1 MKRMRT
7 PRRSI
12 TTRLMCLIA
21 LLLVVFTLLVGVLYN
36 ALMQRQLVMHYSRT
50 MQRDAY
56 AISQSLFELIAPSDY
71 STLDENPFIVR
82 EDMLS
87 AYLALLEHITRCNI
101 YLVDDQHDVTA
112 TFDGVVKTLR
122 RPLLAGYLEQ
132 TIALGFMGKTPYLQS
147 RIDGEVHVST
157 AMPVM
162 NQKGRVLG
170 VVVLESTLH
179 DLGFA
184 QVPGYTILGV
194 SSLIS
199 FLVATLL
206 AFLLSRAFTQPISA
220 LEQVALRL
228 AKGQYETRTAL
239 SQDDEVG
246 NLARSMDVLAQRLE
260 EARNVDERLHK
271 QQQVF
276 FSNISHELKTPV
288 TVIRGSLEALCD
300 GVLNDSADV
309 KAYYQQMLKES
320 CWLQKLIQDLLE
332 LSRLQSPDYSLDLS
346 PIHLSELLSDVAMS
360 ASALCSAKGVRFLCK
375 EPAMDF
381 TVTGDYSRLRQMLM
395 AVLDNAVKFTPPGRS
410 ISLTLKGDEPVLV
423 VHDEGEGIEAQELSQ
438 IFDRFHRQKSRRGE
452 STGLGLAIVRE
463 IARRHEIEID
473 VKSAPGEGTTFRLR
487 FQSAQSAP

>member
-1 MKRMRT
+1 MRT

-12 TTRLMCLIA
+12 TLRLMRLIA

-36 ALMQRQLVMHYSRT
+36 ALMQRQLVMHYSKT
-50 MQRDAY
+50 MQREAY

-101 YLVDDQHDVTA
+101 YLVDEQHDVTA
-112 TFDGVVKTLR
+112 YFDGVVKTLR

-132 TIALGFMGKTPYLQS
+132 TIALGFMGKTPFLQS
-147 RIDGEVHVST
+147 RFDGEVHVST

-162 NQKGRVLG
+162 NAKGRVLG
-170 VVVLESTLH
+170 VVVLESTLY

-184 QVPGYTILGV
+184 QVPSYTILGV
-194 SSLIS
+194 SCLIS
-199 FLVATLL
+199 FLIATLL
-206 AFLLSRAFTQPISA
+206 AFLLSRSFTQPISA

-246 NLARSMDVLAQRLE
+246 NLARSMDVLAYRLE
-260 EARNVDERLHK
+260 EARNVDKRL
-271 QQQVF
+271 QQQQQAF

-300 GVLNDSADV
+300 GVLTDPEEV

-320 CWLQKLIQDLLE
+320 CWLQRLIQDLLE
-332 LSRLQSPDYSLDLS
+332 LSRLQSPDYTLELS
-346 PIHLSELLSDVAMS
+346 PVNLSELLSDVAMS
-360 ASALCSAKGVRFLCK
+360 ASTLCAAKGLRFICA
-375 EPAMDF
+375 EPAQAF

-395 AVLDNAVKFTPPGRS
+395 AVLDNAVKFTPSGRS
-410 ISLTLKGDEPVLV
+410 VSLTLLADEPVLSIK
-423 VHDEGEGIEAQELSQ
+423 DEGTGIEPEELSH
-438 IFDRFHRQKSRRGE
+438 IFDRFHHQKSQAGE

-463 IARRHEIEID
+463 IARRHYVEID
-473 VKSAPGEGTTFRLR
+473 VKSAPGEGTTFL
-487 FQSAQSAP
+487 FHFKAAE